1 LIREV
6 PVARPAK
13 KSETLE
19 IRIPH
24 DTKAAFMSR
33 CRTDGTSASE
43 AVRSFIEA
51 RLAQP
56 HASEP
61 RRRRVWLR
69 SAVGVG
75 AAVGLAAT
83 ALPSLARPLERADFD
98 QLDSDQSGALAP
110 SEFAGRAGVSV
121 RVHGGGGA
129 LTRIGASGFTLNAA
143 DPAERELRALVLR
156 AAFTRLDRDRDG
168 AVTFAEYRR
177 R

>member
-1 LIREV
+1 LIREA

-98 QLDSDQSGALAP
+98 QLDSDGSGALAP

-121 RVHGGGGA
+121 RVHGGGFARMSG
-129 LTRIGASGFTLNAA
+129 SGFTLNAA